1 MTELTTYM
9 ITCLATEWTTVSS
22 ELFIRPGL
30 NDHEVIAELLAPDAS
45 STLLPGDRQIPID
58 RVVADAH
65 IAIRRPQLARAAASA
80 GIPYMDDPLTHFW
93 QTDLRESDTL
103 AALPYGDSIA
113 RVSEDFTSPL
123 KRETLLAGVL
133 NFEVEHGATIVI
145 PPYLYARTPEDE
157 WFQRSLELLEA
168 TRRRMDR
175 TGLRLPL
182 FAILLAGHQG
192 FAPPSMWSAGIDR
205 FARKA
210 QEIGAAGIGVSF
222 SPSTPKDSYGKVLA
236 MFAGTARIKQ
246 ISGLPIYAWRG
257 GMYGAGQTAA
267 GINGYE
273 SGIATSEGCNI
284 MRSLGSRRPK
294 GEQKKSGGNPPGIFI
309 DTLGRSVPA
318 KVGKLLLSSSLKA
331 RVMCDDERCCPD
343 GATSTTARPRQH
355 AIRMRSRQLRSQDAL
370 PHVSWRLHQLS
381 KDTATGSTLV
391 LQANQILEAAGM
403 KERLPTTGLDAMGR
417 VAHHL
422 LSENAAR
429 GA

>member
-1 MTELTTYM
+1 MTELTTVM
-9 ITCLATEWTTVSS
+9 ITCLATERTTMSS

-30 NDHEVIAELLAPDAS
+30 NDHEVIDELLAPDAS

-65 IAIRRPQLARAAASA
+65 IAAKRPQLARAAASA
-80 GIPYMDDPLTHFW
+80 GVPYMVDPLTHFW
-93 QTDLRESDTL
+93 QTDLRESDAL
-103 AALPYGDSIA
+103 AALPYGAATA
-113 RVSEDFTSPL
+113 RGSEDFTSPL
-123 KRETLLAGVL
+123 TREALLAGVL
-133 NFEVEHGATIVI
+133 DFEVEHGATIII

-157 WFQRSLELLEA
+157 WFQRSMELLEA

-182 FAILLAGHQG
+182 FAVLTVGHQS
-192 FAPPSMWSAGIDR
+192 FAPPSTWSAGIDP

-210 QEIGAAGIGVSF
+210 EEIGAAGIGVSF
-222 SPSTPKDSYGKVLA
+222 SPTTPKDSYGKMLA
-236 MFAGTARIKQ
+236 TFGATARIKQ
-246 ISGLPIYAWRG
+246 VSGLPVYAWRG
-257 GMYGAGQTAA
+257 GIYGAGLTAA
-267 GINGYE
+267 GIDGYE
-273 SGIATSEGCNI
+273 TGIATSEACNI

-294 GEQKKSGGNPPGIFI
+294 GEKKKSGGNAPGIFI

-318 KVGKLLLSSSLKA
+318 KVGKLLLGSSLKA

-343 GATSTTARPRQH
+343 GAASTTARPRQH

-381 KDTATGSTLV
+381 KDTTAGSTLI

-403 KERLPTTGLDAMGR
+403 TERLPSTGLDAMGR
-417 VAHHL
+417 VARHL
-422 LSENAAR
+422 LSQGTAQAA
-429 GA
+429 